1 MTFLHRQHT
10 NGQKA
15 HEKILNITNYERNA
29 NQNHNDLSP
38 HAGQNGHHKKNQQTM
53 NAEEDLEKRE
63 PSYTVGKNVDW
74 CSHSGEQ
81 YGGSLKKLI

>member
-1 MTFLHRQHT
+1 MAKKHMKRCSTSLIMREMQIKITMTYHLTLVRMV
-10 NGQKA
+10 
-15 HEKILNITNYERNA
+15 II
-29 NQNHNDLSP
+29 
-38 HAGQNGHHKKNQQTM
+38 KKNQQTM

-81 YGGSLKKLI
+81 YGGSLK